1 MSEHKKNLIVDI
13 AALLIYA
20 VVANPAF
27 TGIGLHEWL
36 GLGVFV
42 VFLVHVAM
50 HTDWVVEACKTAFKQ
65 PSFARTGN
73 MVLGVLMLVVF
84 MVCVVSG
91 LLVSGDVLPT
101 LGFYAEGYYFWGPL
115 HAASA
120 KFLLALLL
128 VHIAVHWKWIV
139 LLFKKKGVARKNT
152 ANKDE

>member
-20 VVANPAF
+20 VVANPVL
-27 TGIGLHEWL
+27 TGISLHEWL

-50 HTDWVVEACKTAFKQ
+50 HTDWVIDTCKAAFKQ

-73 MVLGVLMLVVF
+73 VILDVMILVVF
-84 MVCVVSG
+84 MVCMVSG
-91 LLVSGDVLPT
+91 LLVSGDVLPA
-101 LGFYAEGYYFWGPL
+101 LGFFAEGYYFWGPL

-128 VHIAVHWKWIV
+128 VHVAVHWRWIV
-139 LLFKKKGVARKNT
+139 LFFKKKGVG
-152 ANKDE
+152 KDKCSK